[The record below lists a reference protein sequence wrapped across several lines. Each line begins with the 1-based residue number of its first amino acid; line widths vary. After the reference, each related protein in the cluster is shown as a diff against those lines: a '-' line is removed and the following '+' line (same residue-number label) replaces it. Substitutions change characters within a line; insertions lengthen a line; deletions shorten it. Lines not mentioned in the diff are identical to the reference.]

1 MNVLCCFSWDSIW
14 DCLFFHFEPLKPSII
29 PLVWLLR
36 QWNPSQMLQFVH
48 NFHSIYLMLP
58 SSVSF
63 ECWQT
68 NCLYKSHSVS
78 QCIMDFHDG
87 FSNINYS
94 FSFFPTPF
102 NQMLFLVAYD
112 SAETGTIWHYF
123 VPKNGRETFYMN
135 LILVSIWHRNAMMLL
150 ENFPGTRIS
159 IIYQL
164 CHFTSFRLSMIK
176 TFLWAS
182 SSPCVH
188 NIIWYAINLNM
199 VD

>member
-14 DCLFFHFEPLKPSII
+14 DCLFFHFEPLKPSIM

-68 NCLYKSHSVS
+68 NCLHKSHSVS

-87 FSNINYS
+87 FSILS
-94 FSFFPTPF
+94 RFFLPLSIKCYFWWLMIQLKLAQFDTI
-102 NQMLFLVAYD
+102 LFQ
-112 SAETGTIWHYF
+112 
-123 VPKNGRETFYMN
+123 KNGRETFYMN
-135 LILVSIWHRNAMMLL
+135 LNLRSRFDIEMRWCYW
-150 ENFPGTRIS
+150 RIF
-159 IIYQL
+159 QAQEL
-164 CHFTSFRLSMIK
+164 ALFTS
-176 TFLWAS
+176 
-182 SSPCVH
+182 CVILH
-188 NIIWYAINLNM
+188 RSIYRW
-199 VD
+199 